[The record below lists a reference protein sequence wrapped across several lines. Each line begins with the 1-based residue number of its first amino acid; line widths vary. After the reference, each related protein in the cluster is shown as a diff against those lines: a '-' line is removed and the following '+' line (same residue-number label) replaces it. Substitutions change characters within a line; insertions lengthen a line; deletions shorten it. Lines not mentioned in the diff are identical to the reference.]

1 MQESSNSDSIK
12 WDASWDRIQKKW
24 PDKFRDQKRFIFK
37 EIRPGDRI
45 FVGTG
50 CGEPQYLVK
59 SLLNFVD
66 DHPKAFLDAELMNIV
81 TLGVAP
87 YTDEKFRN
95 NFRLNSFFIGDSTRN
110 AINEACADYTPIFL
124 SDLPALIRSDRL
136 PLDVALIQTTLP
148 DEDGNMNLGISVDIV
163 RAAVEKAGL
172 VIAQPNSYMP
182 CVTGDG
188 WICMDDVD
196 YLVPWDEPLLE
207 YVEDVPGEIA
217 QKIGKYVSRIVED
230 GSTIQVGYG
239 SIPNAIVSS
248 LSGKKHL
255 GVHTELLSDGIAEL
269 LQKGVVDNSQKSIN
283 PGKTIATFCMG
294 RSGTYDFLRGN
305 SDVEFR
311 TIDYTNNP
319 QVIAKNRKMIAINS
333 ALEVDLT
340 GQATAESLGH
350 NFYSGI
356 GGQADFM
363 RGAVLSP
370 GGKTIL
376 ALPSTAYG
384 QGQDVMQGA
393 GCGNAEVAPIGG
405 NAPGGNVSR
414 IVPFLREGA
423 GVTLTRG
430 DIHYVVT
437 EYGIAY
443 LHGKSIRER
452 AMDLIAIAH
461 PDFRQWL
468 IDEAKRLHLIYP
480 DQAFI
485 PGKEG
490 EYPEDLETWKSTK
503 TGQAILLRPVKISD
517 EPLLKDFFYS
527 LSDESMYQRFISARK
542 DFPHQL
548 LQKFVA
554 VDYSQK
560 MILVA
565 VKEEDDKELICGL
578 GQYDINSDI
587 FTAEV
592 ALVVRDDCQ
601 NKGIGAELL
610 SYLAYLAKK
619 RGILGFTAEVLA
631 GNNPVFR
638 LFKKMGFIVS
648 KRIESGVYEMI
659 AMFK

>member
-1 MQESSNSDSIK
+1 MKESSNSDSIK
-12 WDASWDRIQKKW
+12 PDAWWDEIRKKW
-24 PDKFRDQKRFIFK
+24 PDKFRDQERFIFK

-45 FVGTG
+45 FIGTG

-95 NFRLNSFFIGDSTRN
+95 NFRLNSFFIGESSRS
-110 AINEACADYTPIFL
+110 AINSATADYTPIFL
-124 SDLPALIRSDRL
+124 SNLPDLIRSDRL
-136 PLDVALIQTTLP
+136 PLDAALIQTTLP
-148 DEDGNMNLGISVDIV
+148 DKDGNMNLGISVDIV

-182 CVTGDG
+182 CVAGDG

-207 YVEDVPGEIA
+207 YVEAVSGEIA
-217 QKIGKYVSRIVED
+217 QKIGKYVARIVED
-230 GSTIQVGYG
+230 GSTIQIGYG

-255 GVHTELLSDGIAEL
+255 GVHTELLSDGMAEL
-269 LQKGVVDNSQKSIN
+269 IQKGVVDNTQKSVN

-294 RSGTYDFLRGN
+294 RRRTYDFLRGN
-305 SDVEFR
+305 DGVQFR

-319 QVIAKNRKMIAINS
+319 LVIAKNRKMIAINS
-333 ALEVDLT
+333 ALEIDLT

-376 ALPSTAYG
+376 ALPST
-384 QGQDVMQGA
+384 
-393 GCGNAEVAPIGG
+393 GG
-405 NAPGGNVSR
+405 TVSR
-414 IVPFLREGA
+414 IVPCLKEGA

-452 AMDLIAIAH
+452 AMDLISIAH
-461 PDFRQWL
+461 PVFRLWL
-468 IDEAKRLHLIYP
+468 IEEAKRLHLIYP

-485 PGKEG
+485 PGSKG
-490 EYPEDLETWKSTK
+490 EYPEDLETWKSTR
-503 TGQAILLRPVKISD
+503 TGLRVLLRPVKISD

-527 LSDESMYQRFISARK
+527 LSDESMYQRFISARR
-542 DFPHQL
+542 DIPHEV
-548 LQKFVA
+548 LQKLVA
-554 VDYSQK
+554 VDYFQK
-560 MILVA
+560 MVMIA
-565 VKEEDDKELICGL
+565 VMEKDDRESICGL
-578 GQYDINSDI
+578 GQYDINSDM
-587 FTAEV
+587 FTADV

-601 NKGIGAELL
+601 NKGVASELL
-610 SYLAYLAKK
+610 SYLVYLAKK
-619 RGILGFTAEVLA
+619 QGLLGFTAEVLA
-631 GNNPVFR
+631 GNDPVFR
-638 LFKKMGFIVS
+638 LFKRMGFAVS
-648 KRIESGVYEMI
+648 KRSESGVYELK
-659 AMFK
+659 AMFR